1 MAIKPI
7 EVLIRVKDE
16 ASSMLGSVQAKVAGL
31 AVAVAGFFG
40 VTLFAG
46 AVKSS
51 AEFEAALSRVKAAT
65 DATASEMALLK
76 QAAEDAGANTKYTS
90 VQAGY
95 DCVAM
100 REIVSF
106 VLSELVWLTLTA
118 QLTLRSYV
126 QIGDCSLTLDEANTR
141 IADLRALP
149 LF

>member
-1 MAIKPI
+1 MTMNEKTLDVTAFIYAPM
-7 EVLIRVKDE
+7 ELVRERV
-16 ASSMLGSVQAKVAGL
+16 GQYVAG
-31 AVAVAGFFG
+31 
-40 VTLFAG
+40 
-46 AVKSS
+46 
-51 AEFEAALSRVKAAT
+51 
-65 DATASEMALLK
+65 
-76 QAAEDAGANTKYTS
+76 
-90 VQAGY
+90 GY